1 MFKRLLIANRG
12 EIAIRIIRACKE
24 LGIETVTV
32 HSEEDAGSL
41 HTKLS
46 DYSYC
51 IGPARSDKSYLNTQA
66 IITVAAETGCDALH
80 PGYGFLSENPEFV
93 KVIEDLG
100 IKFIGPSADSIAQMG
115 DKQIAREIM
124 EKNGVPTVPGSD
136 GELGNLEEAFEVAES
151 IGYPVLLKASRG
163 GGGKGM
169 REVFEPEDMEAA
181 FLAAKQEALAS
192 CGSDALY
199 MEKLIIKPKHVE
211 FQILRDSFGNT
222 VHLGDR
228 HCSIQRR
235 NQKMVEEGPSPFLSE
250 ELREEMGEVSK
261 RAAIA
266 SGYENA
272 GTVEYILDDEDNYY
286 FIEMNTRLQVEHGV
300 SEMVTGVDIVKEQ
313 IRIAA
318 GLKLSVEQE
327 DVKIDGHCI
336 EIRVNAE
343 NPVQNFMPSTGTID
357 FLFTP
362 GGFNTRFD
370 SFLHQ
375 GAKVSPFYDSML
387 GKILVK
393 GKTRLEA
400 IRMMRRA
407 IEETIIEGVHTN
419 LAYQYSI
426 LFIRDFIK
434 GDYNTSFIQE
444 HNATIMEWIRDI
456 EEIGESIDER

>member
-1 MFKRLLIANRG
+1 
-12 EIAIRIIRACKE
+12 
-24 LGIETVTV
+24 
-32 HSEEDAGSL
+32 
-41 HTKLS
+41 
-46 DYSYC
+46 
-51 IGPARSDKSYLNTQA
+51 
-66 IITVAAETGCDALH
+66 
-80 PGYGFLSENPEFV
+80 
-93 KVIEDLG
+93 
-100 IKFIGPSADSIAQMG
+100 
-115 DKQIAREIM
+115 
-124 EKNGVPTVPGSD
+124 
-136 GELGNLEEAFEVAES
+136 
-151 IGYPVLLKASRG
+151 
-163 GGGKGM
+163 
-169 REVFEPEDMEAA
+169 
-181 FLAAKQEALAS
+181 
-192 CGSDALY
+192 
-199 MEKLIIKPKHVE
+199 
-211 FQILRDSFGNT
+211 
-222 VHLGDR
+222 
-228 HCSIQRR
+228 
-235 NQKMVEEGPSPFLSE
+235 MVEEGPSPFLSE